1 MRLFGWLR
9 RVPLALVIL
18 VVGVLGFMALL
29 NLKPRPE
36 PRPDPE
42 PSRPGVQVERVQLE
56 TRALTVEAQGTVTP
70 RRDIQLVSQVGG
82 QIIESAPQFVAGG
95 RFQRGDWLVRLDP
108 RDYKNA
114 LAQAEAQ
121 LREAERV
128 LAEERGRARQAE
140 REWRDLGNADANA
153 LFLRQPQI
161 AAAEAA
167 VDSARAAR
175 DQAQLDL
182 ERTEVRAPFAGRI
195 RQTMA
200 DQGQFIGPGT
210 SVADIYED
218 TLAQVRL
225 PLTDAQAALLKLPFG
240 DELSAEAQ
248 PSVTLHGRAL
258 GEDHQWSARLVRTEA
273 SLDAQS
279 RMLYAVAELPAPF
292 DTQRHG
298 APLLMG
304 SFVSAA
310 IEGRELTDIVSL
322 PINAVFQR
330 DRLYSVNDEG
340 QVVEKQVRVLTIDGE
355 RIWVKGDLRDG
366 EPVIID
372 RQGYVSPGV
381 AVRIAGEDE
390 DTPEP
395 EDDEDAPAEP
405 APEGEDAV

>member
-9 RVPLALVIL
+9 RVPLSLLIV
-18 VVGVLGFMALL
+18 VVGVLGFAALL
-29 NLKPRPE
+29 NLKPQPE
-36 PRPDPE
+36 PRPEPE
-42 PSRPGVQVERVQLE
+42 PPKPVVQVERVDLQ
-56 TRALTVEAQGTVTP
+56 TRALTVKAQGTVTP

-82 QIIESAPQFVAGG
+82 QIVESAPSFVAGG
-95 RFQRGDWLVRLDP
+95 RFKKGDWLVRLDS
-108 RDYKNA
+108 RDYQNA
-114 LAQAEAQ
+114 LAQAQAQ

-153 LFLRQPQI
+153 LFLRKPQI

-167 VDSARAAR
+167 VGSARAAR

-182 ERTEVRAPFAGRI
+182 ERTEVRAPFDGRI

-210 SVADIYED
+210 PVADIYED

-225 PLTDAQAALLKLPFG
+225 PLTDAQAALLNLPFG
-240 DELSAEAQ
+240 DELSADSQ
-248 PSVTLHGRAL
+248 PAVTLYGRAL

-304 SFVSAA
+304 SFVTAE
-310 IEGRELTDIVSL
+310 IEGRELDDIVSL
-322 PINAVFQR
+322 PITAVFQR
-330 DRLYSVNDEG
+330 DRLYSVNDQG

-355 RIWVKGDLRDG
+355 RIWVKSDLREG
-366 EPVIID
+366 EPVIVD
-372 RQGYVSPGV
+372 RQGYVSPSV
-381 AVRIAGEDE
+381 TVTIAGEEDE
-390 DTPEP
+390 TPEP
-395 EDDEDAPAEP
+395 ADDEDAPA
-405 APEGEDAV
+405 PEAEDAI

>member
-9 RVPLALVIL
+9 RVPLSLMIVL
-18 VVGVLGFMALL
+18 LGVLGVVALL
-29 NLKPRPE
+29 TLKPRPE
-36 PRPDPE
+36 PRPEPE
-42 PSRPGVQVERVQLE
+42 PPKPVVQVERVQLQ

-95 RFQRGDWLVRLDP
+95 RFQKGDWLVRLDP

-153 LFLRQPQI
+153 LFLRQPQV
-161 AAAEAA
+161 AAVEAA
-167 VDSARAAR
+167 VEAARAAR

-182 ERTEVRAPFAGRI
+182 ERTEVRAPFDGRI
-195 RQTMA
+195 RRTMA

-240 DELSAEAQ
+240 NELNPEAQ
-248 PSVTLHGRAL
+248 PSVTLSGRAL

-273 SLDAQS
+273 SLDSQS

-292 DTQRHG
+292 DTERHG

-322 PINAVFQR
+322 PITAVFQR
-330 DRLYSVNDEG
+330 DRLYSVNDLG
-340 QVVEKQVRVLTIDGE
+340 NVVEKQVRVLTIDGE
-355 RIWVKGDLRDG
+355 RIWVKGDLHEG

-381 AVRIAGEDE
+381 AVRIAGEDDETTDTDQDE
-390 DTPEP
+390 DT
-395 EDDEDAPAEP
+395 PAEP

>member
-9 RVPLALVIL
+9 RVPLSLLII
-18 VVGVLGFMALL
+18 VVGVLGFVALL

-36 PRPDPE
+36 PRPEPE
-42 PSRPGVQVERVQLE
+42 PPRPVVEVERVQLQD
-56 TRALTVEAQGTVTP
+56 RALTVEAQGTVTP

-95 RFQRGDWLVRLDP
+95 RFQKGDWLVRLDP
-108 RDYKNA
+108 RDYRNA

-121 LREAERV
+121 LREAERL

-140 REWRDLGNADANA
+140 REWRDLGNAEANA

-167 VDSARAAR
+167 VASARAAR

-182 ERTEVRAPFAGRI
+182 ERTEVRAPFDGRI
-195 RQTMA
+195 RQTLA

-210 SVADIYED
+210 PVADIYED

-225 PLTDAQAALLKLPFG
+225 PLTDAQAALLNLPFG
-240 DELSAEAQ
+240 DELTQEAQ

-279 RMLYAVAELPAPF
+279 RMLYAVAELPEPF
-292 DTQRHG
+292 NTERHG

-304 SFVSAA
+304 SFVTAE
-310 IEGRELTDIVSL
+310 IEGKPLTDIVSL
-322 PINAVFQR
+322 PITAVFQR
-330 DRLYSVNDEG
+330 DRLYSVSDDGE
-340 QVVEKQVRVLTIDGE
+340 VVEKQVRVLTIEGE
-355 RIWVKGDLRDG
+355 RIWVKGDLREG
-366 EPVIID
+366 EPVITD

-381 AVRIAGEDE
+381 TVRIAGEDE
-390 DTPEP
+390 ETPEP
-395 EDDEDAPAEP
+395 AEGEDSPAEP
-405 APEGEDAV
+405 EPEAEGGV